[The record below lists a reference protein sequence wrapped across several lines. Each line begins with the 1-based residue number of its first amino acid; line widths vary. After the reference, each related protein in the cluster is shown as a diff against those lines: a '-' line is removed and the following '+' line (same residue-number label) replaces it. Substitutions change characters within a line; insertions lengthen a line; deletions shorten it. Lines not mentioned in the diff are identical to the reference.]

1 MTDLGITLSQQS
13 ELNLFAGSFPR
24 VEVPIVIV
32 TGAGVLV
39 KGTVLGKITGTVTYD
54 AYSNADNTGL
64 EVARLILAEDVD
76 ATNQAVNTTGFASG
90 EFNEDALT
98 GLDDAAKVDFE
109 GTPIFIKKIY

>member
-1 MTDLGITLSQQS
+1 MADLGITLSQQS

-32 TGAGVLV
+32 NGAGVMV
-39 KGTVLGKITGTVTYD
+39 KGTVLGMITATGQYD
-54 AYSNADNTGL
+54 AYDNADQTGL
-64 EVARLILAEDVD
+64 TTARLILAEDID
-76 ATNQAVNTTGFASG
+76 ATLQAVNTTGFASG

-98 GLDDAAKVDFE
+98 GLDDNAKLDFM